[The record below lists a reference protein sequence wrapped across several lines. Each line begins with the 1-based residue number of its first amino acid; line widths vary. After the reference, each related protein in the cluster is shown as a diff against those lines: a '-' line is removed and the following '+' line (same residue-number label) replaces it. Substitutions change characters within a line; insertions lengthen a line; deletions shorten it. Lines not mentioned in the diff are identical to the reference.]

1 MPDDPKQPSRDDQAF
16 DRRRFFRKLL
26 LRGLDQADNA
36 MKKVGKRFEQAMGPL
51 NAAAG
56 EGDTPPSAPQAS
68 GGEPAASGND
78 AGCGEKEPIEL
89 RTSAG
94 TRYLRPPGAVV
105 QSEMATLC
113 SRCGKCVAAC
123 PAKCIKLDA
132 EVAGGLPHIVAR
144 ESPCV
149 VCDDLSC
156 MKACPTGAL
165 KLVES
170 IASIRMGIAAVD
182 HACCVRTLG
191 EHCTLCIDPCPMGE
205 AAIGIDAHNQVQ
217 VRPGCIGCGICE
229 RACPTEPAS
238 IWVMPWT
245 EHPADE

>member
-36 MKKVGKRFEQAMGPL
+36 VKKVGKRFEQALGPL
-51 NAAAG
+51 SDAAG
-56 EGDTPPSAPQAS
+56 AGDAPATNTAPKAS
-68 GGEPAASGND
+68 GGD
-78 AGCGEKEPIEL
+78 AHAGEGCGEKEPIVL

-94 TRYLRPPGAVV
+94 SRFLRPPGAAVE
-105 QSEMATLC
+105 SEMATLC
-113 SRCGKCVAAC
+113 SRCGKCVEAC
-123 PAKCIKLDA
+123 PAKCIKLD
-132 EVAGGLPHIVAR
+132 EQVAGGLPFIVAR

-170 IASIRMGIAAVD
+170 VVNIRMGIAAVD
-182 HACCVRTLG
+182 HARCVRSLG

-238 IWVMPWT
+238 IWVIPWT
-245 EHPADE
+245 QHPADE

>member
-1 MPDDPKQPSRDDQAF
+1 MPDDPKQPSRDEQAF

-26 LRGLDQADNA
+26 LRGLDQADKA
-36 MKKVGKRFEQAMGPL
+36 VKKVGQRFEQAMGPL
-51 NAAAG
+51 NAAAS
-56 EGDTPPSAPQAS
+56 EGNAPPNASPAPQAG
-68 GGEPAASGND
+68 GGEKPASGDD
-78 AGCGEKEPIEL
+78 AGCGEREPIVL

-94 TRYLRPPGAVV
+94 NRYLRPPGAAVE
-105 QSEMATLC
+105 SEMASLC
-113 SRCGKCVAAC
+113 SRCGKCVEAC

-132 EVAGGLPHIVAR
+132 QVADGLPFIVAR

-182 HACCVRTLG
+182 HARCVRTLG

-205 AAIGIDAHNQVQ
+205 SAIGIDAHNQVQ
-217 VRPGCIGCGICE
+217 VRPGCIGCGIC
-229 RACPTEPAS
+229 
-238 IWVMPWT
+238 
-245 EHPADE
+245 